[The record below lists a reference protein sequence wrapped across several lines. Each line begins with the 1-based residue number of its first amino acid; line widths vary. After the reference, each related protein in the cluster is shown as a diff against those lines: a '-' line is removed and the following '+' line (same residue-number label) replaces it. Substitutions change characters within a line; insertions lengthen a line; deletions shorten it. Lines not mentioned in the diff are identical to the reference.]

1 MNQPPR
7 RSRRTFH
14 QRRHLPPGTRR
25 PLVAFDSGVGP
36 GAVDPTI
43 GGLPHR
49 CFNRVRPARTG
60 PAAASLFPEVIL
72 EINEKRVRAPFRP
85 EATVVVT
92 GGGQGIGRAI
102 AEILA
107 EEELRVAIWDINP

>member
-1 MNQPPR
+1 MNQPPG
-7 RSRRTFH
+7 RSRRTFR
-14 QRRHLPPGTRR
+14 QRRHPRPDTTRL
-25 PLVAFDSGVGP
+25 LVAFDSRARP
-36 GAVDPTI
+36 GTVDPTI

-49 CFNRVRPARTG
+49 CFNRVRPPRTG
-60 PAAASLFPEVIL
+60 SAAASIFPEVIL

-85 EATVVVT
+85 GATAVVT

-107 EEELRVAIWDINP
+107 EEG